1 MEKEISRSRV
11 VEILNSYS
19 ELEKLSGLELVSKL
33 VENVSLL
40 EKEKEKID
48 KVAKKLEYSE
58 EYKAD
63 YNLIIKEE
71 AEIDENGNY
80 KMIDT
85 DKIVLKENN
94 SFVKRMEEFQEK
106 YKDEI
111 AKVTEAREYF
121 NKYMEE
127 NVKFEFLQI
136 DKNLLPKDIN
146 MRQYKLLVDMI

>member
-1 MEKEISRSRV
+1 MKKEISRSRV

-121 NKYMEE
+121 NKYMKE

>member
-71 AEIDENGNY
+71 AEIE
-80 KMIDT
+80 I
-85 DKIVLKENN
+85 KEAQKTKD
-94 SFVKRMEEFQEK
+94 SMSLHFEK
-106 YKDEI
+106 
-111 AKVTEAREYF
+111 T
-121 NKYMEE
+121 
-127 NVKFEFLQI
+127 
-136 DKNLLPKDIN
+136 
-146 MRQYKLLVDMI
+146 

>member
-1 MEKEISRSRV
+1 MEKEISRSRI

-127 NVKFEFLQI
+127 NVKFGFLQI

>member
-1 MEKEISRSRV
+1 MKKEISRSRV
-11 VEILNSYS
+11 VEILNSYP

>member
-1 MEKEISRSRV
+1 
-11 VEILNSYS
+11 
-19 ELEKLSGLELVSKL
+19 
-33 VENVSLL
+33 
-40 EKEKEKID
+40 
-48 KVAKKLEYSE
+48 
-58 EYKAD
+58 
-63 YNLIIKEE
+63 
-71 AEIDENGNY
+71 
-80 KMIDT
+80 MIDT

>member
-127 NVKFEFLQI
+127 NVKFGFLQI

>member
-146 MRQYKLLVDMI
+146 MRRYKLLVDMI

>member
-1 MEKEISRSRV
+1 MEKEVSRNRV
-11 VEILNSYS
+11 LEILNGYS

-121 NKYMEE
+121 NKYMKE

>member
-1 MEKEISRSRV
+1 MEKEVSRNRV
-11 VEILNSYS
+11 LEILNGYS

>member
-1 MEKEISRSRV
+1 MKKEISRSRV

>member
-33 VENVSLL
+33 VENVSLN
-40 EKEKEKID
+40 KKKKEKID

>member
-121 NKYMEE
+121 NKYMKE